1 LFKITKDFIKNH
13 KFESDGLN
21 FPEEV
26 EEKSFRLRAGMK
38 LPPSADLQ
46 SLELRKKF
54 SALFVTKYGNNYAQ
68 LEIKCDINENTMRK
82 YLNGRRNITR
92 IALAKFC
99 IGTKLTVEQSA
110 ELFTLQDR
118 SLDTKN
124 NQFDAVVVNALQDGD
139 DIEIFYETCE
149 EIGLKID

>member
-1 LFKITKDFIKNH
+1 MNQITKDFIRNH
-13 KFESDGLN
+13 KFKSDGLN

-38 LPPSADLQ
+38 LPPSADSQ

-54 SALFVTKYGNNYAQ
+54 SALFIIKYESYAQ

-110 ELFTLQDR
+110 ELFALQDR
-118 SLDTKN
+118 SLDTEN

-149 EIGLKID
+149 EVGLKID